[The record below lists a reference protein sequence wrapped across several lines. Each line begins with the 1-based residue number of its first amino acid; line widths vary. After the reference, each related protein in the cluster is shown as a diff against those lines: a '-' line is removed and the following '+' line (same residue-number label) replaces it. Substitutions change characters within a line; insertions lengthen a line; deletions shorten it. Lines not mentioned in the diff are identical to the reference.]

1 LIGLRPN
8 IDFEV
13 TASKYHNAHRI
24 DDYYTKIKIEKMYQR
39 YTQELM
45 DSSITKDLVYK
56 LYKNMVTILH
66 YVGEN
71 H

>member
-1 LIGLRPN
+1 MGLRPN

-24 DDYYTKIKIEKMYQR
+24 DDYYTKIKIKKMYQR

>member
-1 LIGLRPN
+1 MGLRPN